1 MSETH
6 LPVHTEFEVVRN
18 IFEALDLPNAEG
30 ETARCE
36 LVGRIFKIGRDRSL
50 SDRQLAELAGC
61 TYERMA
67 QLHAVEFDDVTIDE
81 LCRYL
86 VALGHG
92 VQISVAPIPNQDA
105 HLTVAV

>member
-1 MSETH
+1 
-6 LPVHTEFEVVRN
+6 
-18 IFEALDLPNAEG
+18 
-30 ETARCE
+30 
-36 LVGRIFKIGRDRSL
+36 
-50 SDRQLAELAGC
+50 
-61 TYERMA
+61 MA

-92 VQISVAPIPNQDA
+92 VKISVAPIPNQDA